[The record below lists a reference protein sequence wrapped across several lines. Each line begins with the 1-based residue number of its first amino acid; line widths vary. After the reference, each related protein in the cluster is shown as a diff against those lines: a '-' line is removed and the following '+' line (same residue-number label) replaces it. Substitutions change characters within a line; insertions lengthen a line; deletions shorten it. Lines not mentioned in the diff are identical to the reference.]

1 MILYQLM
8 KDYSYI
14 KKRNN
19 EFSFLKGHIT
29 ALQHTHGLFK
39 DLFGHVFVEGIN

>member
-1 MILYQLM
+1 MVLYQLM

-29 ALQHTHGLFK
+29 ALQHTRGLFK
-39 DLFGHVFVEGIN
+39 DLLGHVFVEGIN